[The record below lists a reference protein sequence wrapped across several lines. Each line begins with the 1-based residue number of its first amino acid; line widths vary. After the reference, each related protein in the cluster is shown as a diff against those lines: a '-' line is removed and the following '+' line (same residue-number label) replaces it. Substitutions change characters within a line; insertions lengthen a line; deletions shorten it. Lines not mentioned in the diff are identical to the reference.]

1 MITALRSAN
10 AGSPLTGTART
21 TPSPEREG
29 QKEKQKGEQDIVQV
43 WDENGEADESEH
55 PGKDRG
61 ETADRGDDRP
71 PESCLEELSLLHG
84 LSTPDF
90 F

>member
-10 AGSPLTGTART
+10 GGSPLTGSAHT
-21 TPSPEREG
+21 TPSPEHEG
-29 QKEKQKGEQDIVQV
+29 QKDKQERKQDIVQV
-43 WDENGEADESEH
+43 RDEEGEPDQTEH